1 MHFQGK
7 LSCQS
12 QQNRVGPSKYKI
24 KMPYFILKVLKN
36 KLDLQKWGK
45 IHVKQLVGP
54 EVLPLTGQ
62 IDNHTY
68 V

>member
-1 MHFQGK
+1 
-7 LSCQS
+7 
-12 QQNRVGPSKYKI
+12 
-24 KMPYFILKVLKN
+24 MPYFILKVLKN

-45 IHVKQLVGP
+45 IHAKQLVGP